1 MSANLR
7 FSSHEANG
15 KKYLGG
21 PVIAGSVGIFNPSAT
36 AANLVFDEVLKS
48 ENINGTQDYRC
59 LYFTN
64 DFTNQTIYEPKIEFV
79 SMTNT
84 ANFALGLV
92 SNKSVTAG
100 VITDENT
107 APGGI
112 VFNNLSLNTPVD
124 LIQGA
129 SKLLLPGE
137 SVAFWLRRTP
147 QNLGTSGTVTGE
159 FVFQL
164 RYRT

>member
-21 PVIAGSVGIFNPSAT
+21 PFIAGSQGIYSPSAT
-36 AANLVFDEVLKS
+36 SANIFFDEVLKS
-48 ENINGTQDYRC
+48 ENIDGTQDYRC
-59 LYFTN
+59 VYFQN
-64 DFTNQTIYEPKIEFV
+64 NFTGQTVYEPKIEFV

-84 ANFALGLV
+84 ATFALGLV
-92 SNKSVTAG
+92 SNKNVDATTIA
-100 VITDENT
+100 TENT
-107 APGGI
+107 VPGGI
-112 VFNNLSLNTPVD
+112 VFNNLSLSTPVD
-124 LIQGA
+124 LIQGPN
-129 SKLLLPGE
+129 KLLLPGE
-137 SVAFWLRRTP
+137 YVAFWFRRTP

-159 FVFQL
+159 FIFQL

>member
-21 PVIAGSVGIFNPSAT
+21 TVVTGSLGIFNPSAT
-36 AANLVFDEVLKS
+36 TANLVFDEVLKS

-100 VITDENT
+100 TIADENT

-112 VFNNLSLNTPVD
+112 VFNNISLNTPVD

>member
-21 PVIAGSVGIFNPSAT
+21 PLIAGSVGIFNPSAT

-100 VITDENT
+100 TIADENT

-112 VFNNLSLNTPVD
+112 VFNNLSLNTPID
-124 LIQGA
+124 LIQGP

-137 SVAFWLRRTP
+137 SIAFWLRRTP

>member
-21 PVIAGSVGIFNPSAT
+21 ALIDGTLGIFNPSAT

-64 DFTNQTIYEPKIEFV
+64 NFSTQTIYEPKIEFV

-84 ANFALGLV
+84 ATFALGLL
-92 SNKSVTAG
+92 SNKGVTAG
-100 VITDENT
+100 TIADENT

-112 VFNNLSLNTPVD
+112 LFNNLSLNTPVD

-129 SKLLLPGE
+129 SKQLLPGE

>member
-1 MSANLR
+1 
-7 FSSHEANG
+7 
-15 KKYLGG
+15 
-21 PVIAGSVGIFNPSAT
+21 
-36 AANLVFDEVLKS
+36 
-48 ENINGTQDYRC
+48 
-59 LYFTN
+59 
-64 DFTNQTIYEPKIEFV
+64 
-79 SMTNT
+79 MTNT
-84 ANFALGLV
+84 ATFALGLL
-92 SNKSVTAG
+92 SNKGVTAG
-100 VITDENT
+100 TIADENT

-112 VFNNLSLNTPVD
+112 LFNNLSLNTPVD

-129 SKLLLPGE
+129 SKQLLPGE

>member
-21 PVIAGSVGIFNPSAT
+21 PLIAGSIGIFNPSAT

-84 ANFALGLV
+84 ANFSLGLV
-92 SNKSVTAG
+92 SNKGVVAG
-100 VITDENT
+100 TIGDENT

-112 VFNNLSLNTPVD
+112 VFNNLSLNTPID